1 MSKKESADRRRHRRF
16 VAANNVHFMHLPSRG
31 SFPGRCANIS
41 AGGLM
46 MYVPAATPVQP
57 GQAVRLT
64 VSQSGE
70 RELVSFGGKQLD
82 ATVVR
87 VDRRALLAGGH
98 LAVGVQFGQA

>member
-1 MSKKESADRRRHRRF
+1 MSKKELAERRRHQRF
-16 VAANNVHFMHLPSRG
+16 TAANNVRFVHLPSHG

-64 VSQSGE
+64 VGESGPG
-70 RELVSFGGKQLD
+70 ELVSFGRKQFD

-87 VDRRALLAGGH
+87 VDRRALLTGGH
-98 LAVGVQFGQA
+98 LAVGVRFDQG